1 MTYSLK
7 YFSLYLTLIY
17 NMDTYKIKKCGVRRC
32 GTCPFVDNS
41 NYFFSNSTNIRYHP
55 NTAGLAYLNCKTENV
70 VYLISCK
77 ICNFQYIGETKNSI
91 QKRFSGHKSSIRKGD
106 SNQLIHRHF
115 QEDCHGLTNCS
126 IFPIEKINATGLN
139 QLNHIFIDQERALTR
154 LRMDRE
160 KYWISTLQTA
170 YPFGLN
176 SRVKGIGDFLPSQGN
191 YRGFGGR
198 VRRRKKKHGRRKP
211 KRLRARHDI
220 SLDYVMR
227 KHRELSNKENYIHFF
242 ETFLYGIPRSDL
254 LSLRQGVQDPQ
265 ANIDERV
272 KDLINL
278 ISEQRLFKPVQV
290 STSRGREFLHMKFRD
305 KGLDFI
311 NLSSILRKKEVKSKI
326 PAYFTEKDPPIIG
339 YKFNSSLAGKLF
351 NYKDTL
357 SELGVQNYLDGRLN
371 CECETSTY
379 KDDVHNHVIT
389 GDLTII
395 NDNQLRNL
403 IKKGPKYRLPQRI
416 DRVKDRNEN

>member
-1 MTYSLK
+1 M
-7 YFSLYLTLIY
+7 
-17 NMDTYKIKKCGVRRC
+17 NTYKIQKCGARRC

-41 NYFFSNSTNIRYHP
+41 NNFFSSSINLKCYP

-77 ICNFQYIGETKNSI
+77 VCNFQYVGETKNSI

-115 QEDCHGLTNCS
+115 QEDCHGLSNCS

-220 SLDYVMR
+220 SLDYGMR

-242 ETFLYGIPRSDL
+242 
-254 LSLRQGVQDPQ
+254 Q
-265 ANIDERV
+265 NI
-272 KDLINL
+272 
-278 ISEQRLFKPVQV
+278 
-290 STSRGREFLHMKFRD
+290 
-305 KGLDFI
+305 FI
-311 NLSSILRKKEVKSKI
+311 W
-326 PAYFTEKDPPIIG
+326 YT
-339 YKFNSSLAGKLF
+339 
-351 NYKDTL
+351 
-357 SELGVQNYLDGRLN
+357 
-371 CECETSTY
+371 
-379 KDDVHNHVIT
+379 
-389 GDLTII
+389 
-395 NDNQLRNL
+395 
-403 IKKGPKYRLPQRI
+403 
-416 DRVKDRNEN
+416 